1 MTVPQSVKLFGTEE
15 PVADPVI
22 LSAGPLE
29 ATFDAGNL
37 RYIRVGGVEAL
48 RGVAFLVRD
57 RNWGT
62 YNPALSNLVIEQDE
76 TGFVVTYDAE
86 CGDADQSL
94 RYAARIEGRADG
106 SLSFSSKGETLSD
119 FLTARTGFVVLHPL
133 AGIVGE
139 PVLVEHT
146 DGSKVESRFPERIDP
161 MCPFQDV
168 RALTHQVSPGVNLV
182 CRMEGDAFEM
192 EDHRNWMDASYKT
205 YSRPLALPWP
215 FTMERGEKIAQR
227 VDLSLEGAL
236 AGISSAQSA
245 EPVSVI
251 VGSSKGHAMPRI
263 GLAAP
268 AEYLD
273 DASAHADLLRQAAPS
288 FLVCHFDARH
298 GDNAG
303 TMARFAELGAAVGV
317 PLVLEAVVPC
327 LDADGSP
334 TDDLAVMR
342 RDLAAIGDA
351 VQQAG
356 LRFERAA
363 VSPACDLKC
372 TLPGSVFPPAP
383 DWKDLIGAARAVFSD
398 IPVGGGMFSYFTE
411 LNRKRPPADILD
423 FLCHSGCPIV
433 HAGDDVSMTETLE
446 ALPSIFHSA
455 RALSGGRPYWILPT
469 AVSMRDNPYG
479 AVPAENPDNV
489 RQAMNRVDP
498 RERGLIGAAWYAG
511 YIARASAAGLD
522 AVTLAAAAG
531 PSGIVYSGQP
541 HEQPG
546 FDDNPA
552 ALLYPHFHVIAGLAA
567 LRGEVL
573 EVESSDARAVQAV
586 AVTQAGDVTL
596 WVCNLTGVPQ
606 SVEISGQEGAGQA
619 LVLDTHSFSDAC
631 SDPNWRN
638 SAVRVAVGSGPFELD
653 AYAVA
658 EVRYSAR

>member
-1 MTVPQSVKLFGTEE
+1 MNVPLSVKLFGTEE

-29 ATFDAGNL
+29 ATFDAGDL
-37 RYIRVGGVEAL
+37 RYIKVGGIEAL

-57 RNWGT
+57 KNWGT
-62 YNPALSNLVIEQDE
+62 YNPDLSNLVIEQDE

-106 SLSFSSKGETLSD
+106 SLSFSSEGETLSD

-133 AGIVGE
+133 AGIVGM

-168 RALTHQVSPGVNLV
+168 RALTHQVSTGLNLV

-215 FTMERGEKIAQR
+215 FTMERGESIAQR
-227 VDLSLEGAL
+227 VELTLEGAL
-236 AGISSAQSA
+236 ADVSAAQGAAPINVTVGQSL
-245 EPVSVI
+245 
-251 VGSSKGHAMPRI
+251 GHAMPRI

-268 AEYLD
+268 AEHVG
-273 DASAHADLLRQAAPS
+273 DAMAHADLVRQAGPS
-288 FLVCHFDARH
+288 FLVCHYDARRGH
-298 GDNAG
+298 TAD
-303 TMARFAELGAAVGV
+303 TMEQFAELGAATGV

-327 LDADGSP
+327 LDSDGSP

-342 RDLAAIGDA
+342 RDLAAIA
-351 VQQAG
+351 SAAQQAG
-356 LRFERAA
+356 IRFERVA

-383 DWKDLIGAARAVFSD
+383 GWDDLIGAARETFPDS
-398 IPVGGGMFSYFTE
+398 PVGGGMFSYFTE
-411 LNRKRPPADILD
+411 FNRKRPPADVLD

-446 ALPSIFHSA
+446 ALPSIFNSV
-455 RALSGGRPYWILPT
+455 RALSGGKPYWILPT

-479 AVPAENPDNV
+479 AVPAENPDNI

-522 AVTLAAAAG
+522 AITLAAASG
-531 PSGIVYSGQP
+531 PSGIVCTGQP
-541 HEQPG
+541 HAL
-546 FDDNPA
+546 DDNGA
-552 ALLYPHFHVIAGLAA
+552 TILYPHFHVIAGLAA
-567 LRGEVL
+567 LRGDVL
-573 EVESSDARAVQAV
+573 ALECSDARSVQAV
-586 AVTQAGDVTL
+586 AVSQGDSVTL
-596 WVCNLTGVPQ
+596 WLCNLTGSPQ
-606 SVEISGQEGAGQA
+606 SVDISGVEGVGQA
-619 LVLDTHSFSDAC
+619 LVLDAHSFAAAC
-631 SDPNWRN
+631 SDPGWRN
-638 SAVRVAVGSGPFELD
+638 SAARVALGSDPIELD
-653 AYAVA
+653 AYAVT
-658 EVRYSAR
+658 EVHYGGR

>member
-1 MTVPQSVKLFGTEE
+1 MTVPLSVKLFGTEE
-15 PVADPVI
+15 AVVDPVI

-62 YNPALSNLVIEQDE
+62 YNPTLSNLVIEQDE

-86 CGDADQSL
+86 CGDEDQSL
-94 RYAARIEGRADG
+94 HYAARIEGRTDG

-133 AGIVGE
+133 AGIVGM
-139 PVLVEHT
+139 PVIVEHT
-146 DGSKVESRFPERIDP
+146 DGRKVESRFPERIDP

-168 RALTHQVSPGVNLV
+168 RALTHQVAAGVNLM

-215 FTMERGEKIAQR
+215 FTMERGEKFSQQ
-227 VDLSLEGAL
+227 VELSLEGAL
-236 AGISSAQSA
+236 ENISTGQGAA
-245 EPVSVI
+245 PVGVT
-251 VGSSKGHAMPRI
+251 VGPPLGHAMPRI

-268 AEYLD
+268 SAYLG
-273 DASAHADLLRQAAPS
+273 DAIARADLVRQAAPS
-288 FLVCHFDARH
+288 FLVCHFDARR
-298 GDNAG
+298 GDDAD
-303 TMARFAELGAAVGV
+303 TMARFTELGAAVGA

-327 LDADGSP
+327 LDAEGAP
-334 TDDLAVMR
+334 TGDLAVMR
-342 RDLAAIGDA
+342 RDLDAVASA

-356 LRFERAA
+356 LRFERVA

-383 DWKDLIGAARAVFSD
+383 GWSDLIGAARAVFPD

-411 LNRKRPPADILD
+411 LNRKRPPAEILD

-455 RALSGGRPYWILPT
+455 RALSGGKPYWILPT

-479 AVPAENPDNV
+479 AVPAENPDNI

-511 YIARASAAGLD
+511 YIARAGAAGLE
-522 AVTLAAAAG
+522 AITLAAAAG
-531 PSGIVYSGQP
+531 PSGIAYTGQP

-546 FDDNPA
+546 FDNNEA
-552 ALLYPHFHVIAGLAA
+552 AILYPHFHVIAGLAA

-573 EVESSDARAVQAV
+573 AAESSDARAVQAV
-586 AVTQAGDVTL
+586 AVKQSGGVSL
-596 WVCNLTGVPQ
+596 WLSNLTGEPQ
-606 SVEISGQEGAGQA
+606 SVEISGLDGIGQA
-619 LVLDTHSFSDAC
+619 LVLDTHSFSAAC
-631 SDPNWRN
+631 ADPNWRD
-638 SAVRVAVGSGPFELD
+638 SAARVAVGSGPVELD

-658 EVRYSAR
+658 EIRYAAG